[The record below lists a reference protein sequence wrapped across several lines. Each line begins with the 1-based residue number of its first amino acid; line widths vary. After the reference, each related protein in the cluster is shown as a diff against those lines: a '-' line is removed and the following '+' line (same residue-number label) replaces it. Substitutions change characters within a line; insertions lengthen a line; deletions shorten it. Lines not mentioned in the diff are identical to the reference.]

1 VRLLIEP
8 HDRQLARLNN
18 DSNKLKKLPKRVR
31 KEALRFLLGLIKKRG
46 LS

>member
-18 DSNKLKKLPKRVR
+18 DSNKLKRLPRRARNV
-31 KEALRFLLGLIKKRG
+31 ALRLLSRQL
-46 LS
+46 